1 MSKRARGDQRETR
14 ASTLPEP
21 NSRCAAASSVGCP
34 VSTPLKL
41 IVFHTQVLLGD
52 ATIGQALI
60 AVMSESY
67 VEFAKAVWKLNKS
80 YKVRALSDSGSVDLE
95 LNWRVLPAQ
104 VFMSVHKIV
113 FPDDIGE
120 DESLRQVFTKLN
132 QHYLNQTTQQAAA
145 PAASGSSGLFGWG
158 RSKKNPVLNRV
169 RHSSSSSDLPSL
181 SSSSSP
187 AGIGADGNSVPASEP
202 VSNAPSPNDSTT
214 DLAAGVDRLQVGRTT
229 TAVFM
234 EADEDDFPTPLW
246 ANDPL
251 TTLIISGAAL
261 GSGLFGLI
269 FSSTNLLSFFLRLRL
284 YPS

>member
-1 MSKRARGDQRETR
+1 M
-14 ASTLPEP
+14 
-21 NSRCAAASSVGCP
+21 GCP

-41 IVFHTQVLLGD
+41 IVFRTQVLLGD

-132 QHYLNQTTQQAAA
+132 QHYLNQTTQQVAA

-169 RHSSSSSDLPSL
+169 RHSSSSSDLPS
-181 SSSSSP
+181 SSSSP
-187 AGIGADGNSVPASEP
+187 AGIGADGSSVPASEP

-214 DLAAGVDRLQVGRTT
+214 DLAAGVERLQVGRTT

-269 FSSTNLLSFFLRLRL
+269 FSSTGPLSRLRL
-284 YPS
+284 PPSCAELPHRLQ

>member
-1 MSKRARGDQRETR
+1 MLSSLSEKACTEHSALYFSLRAQ
-14 ASTLPEP
+14 
-21 NSRCAAASSVGCP
+21 
-34 VSTPLKL
+34 
-41 IVFHTQVLLGD
+41 I
-52 ATIGQALI
+52 
-60 AVMSESY
+60 
-67 VEFAKAVWKLNKS
+67 
-80 YKVRALSDSGSVDLE
+80 
-95 LNWRVLPAQ
+95 
-104 VFMSVHKIV
+104 FMSVHKIV

-132 QHYLNQTTQQAAA
+132 QHYLNQTTQQAA
-145 PAASGSSGLFGWG
+145 PAASGASGLFGWG
-158 RSKKNPVLNRV
+158 RKKNPVLNRV

-187 AGIGADGNSVPASEP
+187 AGIAADGSTVPASEP

-214 DLAAGVDRLQVGRTT
+214 DLAAGVERMQVGRTT

-269 FSSTNLLSFFLRLRL
+269 FSSRDPLFPFRLPPAVLTSIPR
-284 YPS
+284 SQ